1 MQLADVKP
9 NMYGQFYGG
18 DCYLVLY
25 TYLNAG
31 QQHYILYMWEVS
43 DSLSVTITIKNNQLF
58 HYTAEMIVQG
68 RHASKDEIEECAK
81 QADIIDDKYKGAPL
95 QVRVVM
101 GKEPRHFLAMFK
113 GKFIIYEV
121 RYLTRKIPGKSF

>member
-1 MQLADVKP
+1 MWRIENLELADVKP

-25 TYLNAG
+25 TYLKAG

-43 DSLSVTITIKNNQLF
+43 DSLSTMMRKIRIIGCCLINC
-58 HYTAEMIVQG
+58 TAGMIVQG
-68 RHASKDEIEECAK
+68 RHATKDEIEECTN
-81 QADIIDDKYKGAPL
+81 QADKIDNKYKGAPL

-121 RYLTRKIPGKSF
+121 

>member
-1 MQLADVKP
+1 
-9 NMYGQFYGG
+9 MYGQFYGG

-25 TYLNAG
+25 TYLRAG

-43 DSLSVTITIKNNQLF
+43 GSLRAAIPTNNNHNYQLF
-58 HYTAEMIVQG
+58 NVTAVIMVQG
-68 RHASKDEIEECAK
+68 RHASKAEIEECSQ
-81 QADIIDDKYKGAPL
+81 QADKIDNKYKGAPL

-121 RYLTRKIPGKSF
+121 RYRRCFR

>member
-1 MQLADVKP
+1 
-9 NMYGQFYGG
+9 
-18 DCYLVLY
+18 
-25 TYLNAG
+25 
-31 QQHYILYMWEVS
+31 
-43 DSLSVTITIKNNQLF
+43 
-58 HYTAEMIVQG
+58 MIVQG

-81 QADIIDDKYKGAPL
+81 QAHKLDNKYQGAPL

-121 RYLTRKIPGKSF
+121 